1 MSEEQLKAFI
11 EKVKSDTVLREK
23 LKASAS
29 SEEAIETA
37 KEAGFSI
44 VAEDF
49 QSMQSSATVEVS
61 DEELHDE
68 VRFNARSKTNRANR
82 EYDWD
87 AMSEITTDKS
97 DSKKEFRKKKKAF
110 AKKRLIE
117 EIEAKSASIFSISSI
132 SQGGGTLL
140 VSKIN
145 VFFPRKTQGGISR
158 RS

>member
-1 MSEEQLKAFI
+1 ML
-11 EKVKSDTVLREK
+11 
-23 LKASAS
+23 
-29 SEEAIETA
+29 
-37 KEAGFSI
+37 
-44 VAEDF
+44 
-49 QSMQSSATVEVS
+49 

-117 EIEAKSASIFSISSI
+117 EIEANVSRVEWFFEPGPLVTIKETRITSRLWSFENLGIAPGDTGIVVEADDFRGYDGKQSGRCVNVLGPNGLQQWDASW
-132 SQGGGTLL
+132 
-140 VSKIN
+140 
-145 VFFPRKTQGGISR
+145 VFIKEED
-158 RS
+158 